1 MFFDVKIHL
10 LAFGF
15 FKTAASFTK
24 QTWRLSEQDPAI
36 FQATGTIFART
47 AKHLQS
53 SAINDSASKKPLL
66 LSTFQRPHVLMK
78 RKKIT
83 KLRL

>member
-1 MFFDVKIHL
+1 MFCDVKKHL
-10 LAFGF
+10 LVFGF

-24 QTWRLSEQDPAI
+24 QTRRLSEQDPAI
-36 FQATGTIFART
+36 FQATGIIFART

-53 SAINDSASKKPLL
+53 SAMNDSASKNPLL
-66 LSTFQRPHVLMK
+66 LSTFQIAHVLMK

-83 KLRL
+83 KLNM